1 MEPIRVPRPPQ
12 TSFNRNRP
20 VSDLLKAQIKHFQ
33 HLESKL
39 PDESRSPY
47 APHEL
52 STEFA
57 AAQYIA
63 HMTRVLCDS
72 GRDEFVVGEQQPR
85 QKKSKQRTTGRK
97 TKERRSKRKTATK
110 REAKSESGSSR
121 ESKKKA
127 TKKASE
133 HKTKSTHGK
142 RKRTAKP

>member
-20 VSDLLKAQIKHFQ
+20 VSDLLQAQIKHFQ

-52 STEFA
+52 STESA

-72 GRDEFVVGEQQPR
+72 GRDEFVVGEPQAR
-85 QKKSKQRTTGRK
+85 EKKSKQPKAGGKIRQS
-97 TKERRSKRKTATK
+97 RSKRKTASK
-110 REAKSESGSSR
+110 REANSESGSKR
-121 ESKKKA
+121 EAKKKA
-127 TKKASE
+127 TKRASE
-133 HKTKSTHGK
+133 EKTKSTHSK
-142 RKRTAKP
+142 RKRAEKP